1 MYSFEEFVDKY
12 GEKIDIEL
20 SENGADREM
29 DFDRE
34 KEYLVRYDRY
44 LMKDKCF
51 DIYDWID
58 KYGEDLIN
66 DVSRI
71 NS

>member
-1 MYSFEEFVDKY
+1 MYNFEEFVNKY
-12 GEKIDIEL
+12 GEEIDIEL

-34 KEYLVRYDRY
+34 EEYLVRYDRY
-44 LMKDKCF
+44 LMKDDSF

-58 KYGEDLIN
+58 KYGKGLIDDL
-66 DVSRI
+66 SRV
-71 NS
+71 NC